1 MLEAQLLLFE
11 GCDLL
16 DVGGPYEVLLT
27 ANRVAAETGA
37 PRPFDVQTVSATGGE
52 VTSYGGMALRPHR
65 QATPAGG
72 APPDEITE
80 AFDRH
85 GVATLKGDWTNRDP
99 QITRLL
105 EEYGRS
111 GVPLY
116 LWYPAGHQ
124 GPGEILPQI
133 LTRSR
138 VLEALSSQKVAK

>member
-1 MLEAQLLLFE
+1 LPDRGNKLILIDER
-11 GCDLL
+11 
-16 DVGGPYEVLLT
+16 
-27 ANRVAAETGA
+27 NR
-37 PRPFDVQTVSATGGE
+37 ATGSAGKH
-52 VTSYGGMALRPHR
+52 AIHR
-65 QATPAGG
+65 QGLLHRAFSIFLV
-72 APPDEITE
+72 DEITE